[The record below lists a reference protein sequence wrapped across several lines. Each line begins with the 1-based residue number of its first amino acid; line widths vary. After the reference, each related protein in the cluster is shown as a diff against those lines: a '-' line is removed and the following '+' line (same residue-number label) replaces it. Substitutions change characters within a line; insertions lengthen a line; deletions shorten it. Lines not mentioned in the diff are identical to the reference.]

1 MSRQITKALTWMGL
15 ALLALPALAAGEG
28 TVSLRWHGQSFFEV
42 ISSAGTRIVLDPHAL
57 DAYGR
62 TIVRA
67 DLVLVSHLHPDHNQ
81 IDVVE
86 NRDRAKILLGLKTD
100 GKRTEWNKID
110 QDFRD
115 VHVKSVPTYHD
126 NSEGLERGKNT
137 IFVLTVDG
145 VHIVHLGDLGHELT
159 PRQIH
164 EIGPV
169 DVLLVPVGGVYTLN
183 GAEARKVVSQLKP
196 RQYVVPMHYGTAVF
210 DEVLPVDE
218 FLEDW
223 PAQDIKRFEH
233 TNELKVDANFH
244 PLSPLVA
251 VLNYK

>member
-1 MSRQITKALTWMGL
+1 MSQKVIGAFVCAGL
-15 ALLALPALAAGEG
+15 ALFALPLMAAEHG
-28 TVSLRWHGQSFFEV
+28 TVTLRWHGQSFFEV

-62 TIVRA
+62 IIVRA
-67 DLVLVSHLHPDHNQ
+67 DLVLVSHLHPDHSA

-86 NRDRAKILLGLKTD
+86 NRDQAKILLGLKTD
-100 GKRTEWNKID
+100 GRRTEWNKID

-115 VHVKSVPTYHD
+115 VHIKSVPTYHD
-126 NSEGLERGKNT
+126 ESEGLERGKNT
-137 IFVLTVDG
+137 VFVLTVDG
-145 VHIVHLGDLGHELT
+145 LHIVHLGDLGHELT
-159 PRQIH
+159 PKQIR

-169 DVLLVPVGGVYTLN
+169 DVLLIPVGGVYTIN
-183 GAEARKVVSQLKP
+183 GTEARKVVAQLKP
-196 RQYVVPMHYGTAVF
+196 RQYIVPMHYGTAVF

-233 TNELKVDANFH
+233 TNELKVDATFH
-244 PLSPLVA
+244 PRSPVIA

>member
-1 MSRQITKALTWMGL
+1 MF
-15 ALLALPALAAGEG
+15 ALPSFTADQR
-28 TVSLRWHGQSFFEV
+28 TVTLRWHGQSFFEV

-62 TIVRA
+62 TILRA
-67 DLVLVSHLHPDHNQ
+67 DLVLVSHLHPDHSQ
-81 IDVVE
+81 LDVVE
-86 NRDRAKILLGLKTD
+86 NRAQAKILLGLKIDGRRTD
-100 GKRTEWNKID
+100 WNKID

-115 VHVKSVPTYHD
+115 VHIKSVPTYHD
-126 NSEGLERGKNT
+126 ASEGLERGKNAV
-137 IFVLTVDG
+137 FVLTVDG
-145 VHIVHLGDLGHELT
+145 LHIVHLGDLGHALT
-159 PRQIH
+159 PSQIH

-183 GAEARKVVSQLKP
+183 GTEARKVVAQLKP
-196 RQYVVPMHYGTAVF
+196 RQYIVPMHYGTAVF

-218 FLEDW
+218 FLEEW

-233 TNELKVDANFH
+233 TNELKVETTFH
-244 PLSPLVA
+244 PRSPLIA

>member
-1 MSRQITKALTWMGL
+1 MSDKMTGWLALMGL
-15 ALLALPALAAGEG
+15 AVFASFSLAAGSG
-28 TVSLRWHGQSFFEV
+28 TVTLRWHGQSYFEV

-67 DLVLVSHLHPDHNQ
+67 DLILVSHLHPDHSQ

-86 NRDRAKILLGLKTD
+86 NRDQAKIVLGLKSD
-100 GKRTEWNKID
+100 GKRTDWSRID
-110 QDFRD
+110 QNFRD
-115 VHVKSVPTYHD
+115 IHIKSVPTYHD
-126 NSEGLERGKNT
+126 TSEGLERGKNT
-137 IFVLTVDG
+137 VFVLTVDG
-145 VHIVHLGDLGHELT
+145 IHIVHLGDLGHELT
-159 PRQIH
+159 PSQIH

-169 DVLLVPVGGVYTLN
+169 DVLLIPVGGVYTLN
-183 GAEARKVVSQLKP
+183 GSEARKVAAQLRP
-196 RQYVVPMHYGTAVF
+196 RQYIVPMHYGTAVF

-223 PAQDIKRFEH
+223 PAEDIKHFGR
-233 TNELKVDANFH
+233 TNELKVDASFH
-244 PLSPLVA
+244 PRSPIVA

>member
-1 MSRQITKALTWMGL
+1 MSQKAIRGLAWMALTL
-15 ALLALPALAAGEG
+15 FALPSLAAEHG
-28 TVSLRWHGQSFFEV
+28 TMTLRWHGQSFFEV

-57 DAYGR
+57 DSYGR

-86 NRDRAKILLGLKTD
+86 NRDQAKILFGLKTD
-100 GKRTEWNKID
+100 GRRTDWNRID

-115 VHVKSVPTYHD
+115 VHLKSVPTYHD
-126 NSEGLERGKNT
+126 TSEGLERGKNT
-137 IFVLTVDG
+137 VFVLKVDDL
-145 VHIVHLGDLGHELT
+145 HIVHLGDLGHELT
-159 PRQIH
+159 PNQIRQ
-164 EIGPV
+164 IGPV
-169 DVLLVPVGGVYTLN
+169 DVLLIPVGGVYTLN
-183 GAEARKVVSQLKP
+183 GSEARKVAAQLKP
-196 RQYVVPMHYGTAVF
+196 RQYIVPMHYGTAVF

-223 PAQDIKRFEH
+223 PVQDIKRFDRA
-233 TNELKVDANFH
+233 NELKVDASFR
-244 PLSPLVA
+244 PRSPLIA

>member
-1 MSRQITKALTWMGL
+1 MSQKAIGALVCVGL
-15 ALLALPALAAGEG
+15 AISYLPALAAEQK
-28 TVSLRWHGQSFFEV
+28 TVTLRWHGQSFFEV

-67 DLVLVSHLHPDHNQ
+67 DLVLVSHLHPDHCQ
-81 IDVVE
+81 LDVVE
-86 NRDRAKILLGLKTD
+86 NRDQAKIFLGLKTD

-110 QDFRD
+110 QNFRD
-115 VHVKSVPTYHD
+115 VHIKSVPTYHD
-126 NSEGLERGKNT
+126 ASEGLERGKNT
-137 IFVLTVDG
+137 VFVLTVDG
-145 VHIVHLGDLGHELT
+145 FHIVHLGDLGHELT
-159 PRQIH
+159 PSQIH

-183 GAEARKVVSQLKP
+183 GTEARKVVAQLKP
-196 RQYVVPMHYGTAVF
+196 RQYIVPMHYGTAVF

-223 PAQDIKRFEH
+223 PAEDIKRFDR
-233 TNELKVDANFH
+233 TNELKIEPTFH
-244 PLSPLVA
+244 PRSPLIA